1 MNTATKL
8 AVGASAFAAA
18 ALLAPMSSMA
28 GMTHCPEG
36 GTKVEVSGDSAS
48 RFIGDQF
55 DGLAYCIKAG
65 TGTTS
70 GTVSNGTI
78 ANAGVTNK
86 NGTALGISYYV
97 VYGEPSGGGSSG
109 SS

>member
-1 MNTATKL
+1 
-8 AVGASAFAAA
+8 
-18 ALLAPMSSMA
+18 
-28 GMTHCPEG
+28 MTHCPEG

-48 RFIGDQF
+48 RFIGRQF
-55 DGLAYCIKAG
+55 DGLSYCIKAG
-65 TGTTS
+65 TGTTT

-78 ANAGVTNK
+78 TNSEIKNK

-97 VYGEPSGGGSSG
+97 VYGTPGGGSGGSG